1 MDLEQGRNFL
11 SGLFDNY
18 GIDINTWNGMPPDEQ
33 RDLATRWKKERET
46 KGLSNNLEEELVLS
60 QRASEMPDPV
70 ISDNATASNPSSLKG
85 FLKKARLHDPQGAA
99 DLLNKEN
106 TPYKPGIQLGGD
118 DEEPDT
124 QTRGLSNLPHIR
136 KRQLAEIKRKKEQRA
151 SQMAPKAG
159 PVLSEKSHPLLVSQG
174 RKLAQEEEEN
184 VGSAPRGGFSTTSA
198 LQNRLADYIKNKSGS
213 AILKKQADATED
225 RAKRG
230 DIPQSET
237 LPQKIERVYDE
248 INNTLSLENLS
259 KFLQDSPALYA
270 WLKSRGIPTD
280 NPNVVKDIRRSVQD
294 AETTIRKGFTEPI
307 TETAKVLQSG
317 SQKLGENIVEGGK
330 KLIDEYGS
338 VSKIY
343 DKTKELVDGESP
355 TDMDM
360 EANYIK
366 EAFGDG
372 LMNIKKAENVKK
384 ADNKVKEKIKKDI
397 NKNLKKKVEEKP
409 TNYFSRHRTEAAK
422 VVEEAIPEITI
433 KRFRDAYKPEE
444 KEKII
449 KEEENKVVAIEDKKQ
464 IRASIKEQGP
474 DKYYVDPLTGY
485 ALNLTK
491 LSKRASA
498 MQVANMLPA
507 ADRAVYLFSQE
518 VIDKEDFDTMM
529 GPGSRASLDLK
540 LKRMQIERANYEI
553 IAAKK
558 KAEKDPKRAEYLSMF
573 TNAMSNKNF
582 GLVSYLGEKLG
593 LEKNIMDRA
602 EKSFKEYELDKLRSK
617 STGGG
622 LEKGFKSD
630 FAVPYSNV
638 VNNKVKWV
646 NYATSLIQTSGQF
659 AEIMDINGNIK
670 TVDRSAK
677 FRSYGLYEQDKM
689 KNKTHAEQI
698 KIFNRSP
705 YRKALMTN
713 KNYHNKKGEFDPSI
727 LVNDKDAYE
736 QYLLNDLVWMGLD
749 DVYNEQYGEMVKW
762 ITKNSYN
769 HEKEM
774 ARINKLLTAGATVN
788 EKGEVKQNR
797 IISN

>member
-18 GIDINTWNGMPPDEQ
+18 DIDINTWNGMPPDEQ

-60 QRASEMPDPV
+60 QRASEMPNPV

-85 FLKKARLHDPQGAA
+85 LLKKARLHDPQGAA
-99 DLLNKEN
+99 ELLNKEN

-118 DEEPDT
+118 DEE
-124 QTRGLSNLPHIR
+124 
-136 KRQLAEIKRKKEQRA
+136 A
-151 SQMAPKAG
+151 
-159 PVLSEKSHPLLVSQG
+159 V
-174 RKLAQEEEEN
+174 EEEN

-213 AILKKQADATED
+213 AILEKKAEEEEFNLMSDRQRAETFDAKKEKDHLAEQFDSSVTSRPKWLQDIIDDPKKATGGQLPKWWSEEWMKKADDAGGIRPEPGESLLEFNDRLQGKDFTDKDLEGKISDED
-225 RAKRG
+225 IADQLVLDKQR
-230 DIPQSET
+230 E
-237 LPQKIERVYDE
+237 
-248 INNTLSLENLS
+248 SLKKPTAENL
-259 KFLQDSPALYA
+259 
-270 WLKSRGIPTD
+270 
-280 NPNVVKDIRRSVQD
+280 DIGP
-294 AETTIRKGFTEPI
+294 E
-307 TETAKVLQSG
+307 SG
-317 SQKLGENIVEGGK
+317 LDQGRVPEIK
-330 KLIDEYGS
+330 KLFNEKDPEAELIASEY
-338 VSKIY
+338 
-343 DKTKELVDGESP
+343 
-355 TDMDM
+355 
-360 EANYIK
+360 EAK
-366 EAFGDG
+366 SG

-491 LSKRASA
+491 LSKRANA

-593 LEKNIMDRA
+593 LEKDIMDRA

-659 AEIMDINGNIK
+659 AEIMDTNGNIK

-677 FRSYGLYEQDKM
+677 FRSYGLYEKYKM

-713 KNYHNKKGEFDPSI
+713 ENYHNKKGEFDPSI

-788 EKGEVKQNR
+788 DKGEVKQNR